1 MTSTDPRVAI
11 ITGAANGIGRATAEM
26 FARAGYHVV
35 GWDLDAAA
43 GLELVES
50 IRAGD
55 GSVEYATVDVTDA
68 DAVERAVATILAA
81 HGRIDVLVN
90 NAGILRDG
98 MLVKVKQGEVVGK
111 LGAEQFDAVI
121 AVNLKG
127 VYTCTSA
134 VSPHMIARRYGR
146 ILNASSI
153 VGLYGNFGQ
162 TNYVAAKAGVIG
174 MTKVWARELGRHGI
188 TVNAIA
194 PGFIATD
201 MTKQMPP
208 RALDEMLGHIPVG
221 RIGAPEDIARAYL
234 FLADPASGF
243 ISGTVLSV
251 DGGMVLGT

>member
-1 MTSTDPRVAI
+1 MTTINESRVAI

-35 GWDLDAAA
+35 GWDLAAEA
-43 GLELVES
+43 E
-50 IRAGD
+50 
-55 GSVEYATVDVTDA
+55 GSSEYASVDVTDA
-68 DAVERAVATILAA
+68 EAVERAVATVIAA

-98 MLVKVKQGEVVGK
+98 MLVKVKQGEVVSK
-111 LGAEQFDAVI
+111 LDAAQFDAVI

-127 VYTCTSA
+127 VFTCTSA

-221 RIGAPEDIARAYL
+221 RGGVPDDIARAYL

>member
-1 MTSTDPRVAI
+1 MTITEARVAI
-11 ITGAANGIGRATAEM
+11 ITGAANGIGRATAEA
-26 FARAGYHVV
+26 FALAGYHVV
-35 GWDLDAAA
+35 GWDLDADA
-43 GLELVES
+43 GLSLVES
-50 IRAGD
+50 IGANG
-55 GSVEYATVDVTDA
+55 GSGEYALVDVTNA
-68 DAVERAVATILAA
+68 EAVERAVDTIIAA
-81 HGRIDVLVN
+81 RGRIDVLVN

-127 VYTCTSA
+127 VFTCTSA

-208 RALDEMLGHIPVG
+208 RALEEMLGHIPVG
-221 RIGAPEDIARAYL
+221 RGGVPDDIARAYL